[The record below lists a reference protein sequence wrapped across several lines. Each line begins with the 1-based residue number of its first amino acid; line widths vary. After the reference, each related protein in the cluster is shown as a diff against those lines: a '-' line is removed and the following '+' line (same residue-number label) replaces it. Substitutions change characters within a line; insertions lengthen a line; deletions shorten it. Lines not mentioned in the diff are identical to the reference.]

1 MTRTSAVLLS
11 AFIVLAAAGAAGATD
26 DSLYQDL
33 GARAGI
39 TRIVDNSMSHI
50 LADDRIKDKFADSN
64 IDRLK
69 GMLVDYF
76 TMISGGPDEYKGSR
90 NMRVIHQGLHLRNRD
105 FTALVE
111 DLQTGMD
118 EADIPFPT
126 QNRLLARLAPMRPQV
141 VSR

>member
-1 MTRTSAVLLS
+1 MTKVLLA
-11 AFIVLAAAGAAGATD
+11 AFAAVVCCALPARAADTALFD
-26 DSLYQDL
+26 DL
-33 GARAGI
+33 GGQAGI
-39 TRIVDNSMSHI
+39 DKIVDASVDTY

-90 NMRVIHQGLHLRNRD
+90 NMRVIHKGLHLRNRD

-118 EADIPFPT
+118 EADVPFPT
-126 QNRLLARLAPMRPQV
+126 QNRLLARLAPMRPEV